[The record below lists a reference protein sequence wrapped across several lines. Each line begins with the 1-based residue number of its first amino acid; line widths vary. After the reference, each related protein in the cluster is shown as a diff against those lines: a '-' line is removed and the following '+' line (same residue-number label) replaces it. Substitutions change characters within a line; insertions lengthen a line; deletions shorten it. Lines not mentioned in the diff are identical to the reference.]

1 MRVPKKGRLR
11 VVDPLEQYRPKQ
23 RTLARSVLDRLL
35 DDAPDMENDPPASLS
50 DQVREMREVIR
61 RDLESL
67 LNTRRNPAGPPA
79 DFKELTDALV
89 SYGVDGILAANLVTD
104 ASKAKLAQTIERRI
118 SMFETR
124 LADVRVSIMK
134 NRMDGDRALRMRIQA
149 TFRLHEGMP
158 PISFESK
165 IDPSTQRFLVEAS
178 NG

>member
-1 MRVPKKGRLR
+1 VKGNPR

-23 RTLARSVLDRLL
+23 RTLSRSVLDRML
-35 DDAPDMENDPPASLS
+35 DDAPDMEADPLVSLS

-61 RDLESL
+61 RDLEAL
-67 LNTRRNPAGPPA
+67 LNTRRSPSGPPGA
-79 DFKELTDALV
+79 LKELNDALV
-89 SYGVDGILAANLVTD
+89 SYGMDGVLSANLVTD
-104 ASKAKLAQTIERRI
+104 ASKDKLAQSIERRI

-124 LADVRVSIMK
+124 LSDVRVTILK
-134 NRMDGDRALRMRIQA
+134 NRMEGERALRMRIQA

-165 IDPSTQRFLVEAS
+165 IDPSTQRFLVETT